1 MTGTAT
7 STATSTDRGNGSD
20 TTGGGIVIVGLGMV
34 GHRTAEEILTR
45 DPAARVTVV
54 SGEHCPAYDRVALSS
69 YVGNWNRGL
78 LEFDALPATVDHI
91 HGTATAVDTGTR
103 TLTVADAAGGTT
115 ELPYAHLVLATGS
128 HAFVPPVPGH
138 DLAHCTVYRTLDDL
152 DGIRETV
159 ESARARHMTGSGSD
173 GTDAPVRAAIIGGG
187 LLGLEAANALRLLGA
202 EAHIIERSPRL
213 MPIQVDA
220 SGGALLADKIRELGV
235 HVHTSA
241 TTDAITVNADDP
253 DQLDLALSVEAG
265 DTGGADAD
273 SHVTLTV
280 DIVVFSTGVRP
291 NDQLAGPAG
300 LATAPRGGILVDR
313 DCRTSDP
320 HISAVGECA
329 AVDGVC
335 YGLVAPGYTTA
346 SIVADRLTGRTH
358 TPFED
363 PDMSTRLKLL
373 GVGVASFGDA
383 HAATPDARALTITDP
398 VTGVYKKL
406 VMASDN
412 STLLGGVLV
421 GDVEAYSLLR
431 PMVGAALPGDPVSF
445 IAPTGAGAPE
455 VGVSAL
461 PDAAQI
467 CSCNAVTKGE
477 LCGAIHDGA
486 HSVGDL
492 KTCTKAGTSCGSCV
506 NLLKKLLDAEG
517 IEQSKAVCGHFGQSR
532 AELFEIASSTGIR
545 DFTTFIRRFG
555 TGHGCEVCK
564 PTLASIFATLDSGD
578 HVLDDGRAA
587 LQDSNDRFLANIQ
600 RNGSYSVVPRMPAGQ
615 VTAEQLIVVGEI
627 ARDFDLYVKVT
638 GAQRI
643 DMFGARVEQ
652 LPEIWRRLV
661 DAGMESGQ
669 AYGKS
674 LRAVKSCVGTDW
686 CRYGQQDSVKMAVEL
701 ELRYRG
707 LRSPHKLKMGVSGC
721 ARECAEARSKDVGVI
736 ATEHGWNLYVGGNG
750 GATPRHAELLAGDLD
765 DTTLIA
771 YIDRFLG
778 FYVRTADR
786 LQRTAHWIEE
796 TEGGLDHIRDVV
808 CEDSLGIAGDLE
820 AFVATHVDH
829 YTDEWTRVLED
840 PEKLS
845 RFVSFVN
852 APESP
857 DPTIRFRQQDG
868 RKVPLPAPAMPAAV

>member
-1 MTGTAT
+1 MIG
-7 STATSTDRGNGSD
+7 TDRSNVND
-20 TTGGGIVIVGLGMV
+20 LTGGGIVIVGLGMV

-45 DPAARVTVV
+45 DPHARVTVV
-54 SGEHCPAYDRVALSS
+54 SGEHCAAYDRVALSS
-69 YVGNWNRGL
+69 YVGSWDRGL
-78 LEFDALPATVDHI
+78 LEFDALPASVDHV
-91 HGTATAVDTGTR
+91 HGTATAVDTASR
-103 TLTVADAAGGTT
+103 TLTVAQASGANTD
-115 ELPYAHLVLATGS
+115 LPYDHLVLATGS

-152 DGIRETV
+152 DNIRTTI
-159 ESARARHMTGSGSD
+159 ESARERHTTAAGS
-173 GTDAPVRAAIIGGG
+173 DAPVRAAIIGGG

-202 EAHIIERSPRL
+202 ESHIIERSPRL

-220 SGGALLADKIRELGV
+220 PGGALLADKIRELGV
-235 HVHTSA
+235 HVHISA
-241 TTDAITVNADDP
+241 TTDGITVNADDP
-253 DQLDLALSVEAG
+253 DQLDLALSVETG

-273 SHVTLTV
+273 GHLTLTV

-300 LATAPRGGILVDR
+300 LDTAPRGGILVDR

-346 SIVADRLTGRTH
+346 TIVADRLTGRTH

-363 PDMSTRLKLL
+363 PDMSTKLKLL

-383 HAATPDARALTITDP
+383 HAVTPDARALNITDP

-406 VMASDN
+406 VMAPDN

-431 PMVGAALPGDPVSF
+431 PMVGAVLPGDPVSF
-445 IAPTGAGAPE
+445 IAPAGAGAPE
-455 VGVSAL
+455 IGVSAL

-517 IEQSKAVCGHFGQSR
+517 IEQSKAVCEHFDQSR

-545 DFTTFIRRFG
+545 DFTTFVHRFG

-686 CRYGQQDSVKMAVEL
+686 CRYGQQDSVKMAVGL

-765 DTTLIA
+765 DSTLLA

-796 TEGGLDHIRDVV
+796 TEGGLDHIRNVV

-820 AFVATHVDH
+820 EFVATHVDN
-829 YTDEWTRVLED
+829 YTDEWTGVLED

-857 DPTIRFRQQDG
+857 DPTIRFQQQDG
-868 RKVPLPAPAMPAAV
+868 RKVPLPTPAMPAAV